1 MSENDSGVG
10 HFKRIYKPSDYT
22 IQKENPNAAE
32 LIELNALNFRGR
44 LEKLFQQIQ
53 ALDAYTDLCVTQPH
67 RFSFRSGDL
76 KLGIPEVLGK
86 EYSGVDYDNSLLAL
100 NEQIKSVCGMNNTID
115 LYNADFKA
123 EHFYDGVHTNPLG
136 SKLIGEVLAANIAT
150 NWPTF
155 FCKQKNADQILKDYC
170 PYDSKK

>member
-22 IQKENPNAAE
+22 IQKENPKAAK
-32 LIELNALNFRGR
+32 LIEVNALNFRGR
-44 LEKLFQQIQ
+44 LKKLLQEIQ
-53 ALDAYTDLCVTQPH
+53 ALDAIPICVTQPH
-67 RFSFRSGDL
+67 RFLFRSGDL
-76 KLGIPEVLGK
+76 KLGIPGVLGK

-136 SKLIGEVLAANIAT
+136 SKLIGEVLAANIAK

-155 FCKQKNADQILKDYC
+155 FVSEKR
-170 PYDSKK
+170 